1 MVAKCCRMSRAQLH
15 NCNRMQKAWSS
26 QKLCDDVGNEWSASE
41 NVANE
46 QDDVTRLLLEA
57 KGLRL
62 LPPPAVVKTLQ
73 SQ

>member
-1 MVAKCCRMSRAQLH
+1 
-15 NCNRMQKAWSS
+15 MQKAWSS

-62 LPPPAVVKTLQ
+62 LPPPAVVKTLR